1 MLVVNGSS
9 SDALRLDHVR
19 TGPRGSSS
27 RRRHSQEI
35 PQHPSQAR
43 PHLQAAAALA
53 TFEHERDRLAR
64 DVFEITCALSA
75 YPDHGRFLQLQKQL
89 ALAIDVM
96 AGEMA
101 AKPLP
106 RVSEVAA

>member
-1 MLVVNGSS
+1 VLVVNGSS

-53 TFEHERDRLAR
+53 TFEPIVCEVVDS
-64 DVFEITCALSA
+64 V
-75 YPDHGRFLQLQKQL
+75 
-89 ALAIDVM
+89 
-96 AGEMA
+96 
-101 AKPLP
+101 AKDI
-106 RVSEVAA
+106 